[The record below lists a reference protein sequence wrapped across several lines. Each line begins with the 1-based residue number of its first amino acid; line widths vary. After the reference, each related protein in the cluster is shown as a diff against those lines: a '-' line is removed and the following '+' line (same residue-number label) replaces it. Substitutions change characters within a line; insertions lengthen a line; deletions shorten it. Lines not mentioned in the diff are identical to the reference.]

1 MARLVGGD
9 AGPLVSVV
17 IPCFNA
23 EPWIA
28 AAIES
33 VYRQSWR
40 NLEVVVV
47 NDGSTD
53 NSLREIERL
62 RSPRLTVISQE
73 NRGQT
78 AALNRGLEASR
89 GSLIQYL
96 DADDAL
102 APGKIEAQV
111 DGLGGRTDCLATSEW
126 EVFSDASLDELGDPP
141 TAGPVR
147 EQGPVD
153 WLVDDWHDGGGMM
166 YPAMW
171 LLPIEVVRKIGP
183 WREDLT
189 LMNDREYFTRAV
201 LAAERVVH
209 CPRALSYYRKGHGS
223 MSGWKTPSAW
233 QSYFTTIDL
242 CADRLL
248 ERESSERTL
257 RVASFV
263 FQRFSQACYP
273 YNKVLALE
281 AEKRA
286 FALSG
291 DRIVIKAGPM
301 FDLVSRLLGWK
312 LARVMQVM
320 SGRP

>member
-1 MARLVGGD
+1 MARLLGGD
-9 AGPLVSVV
+9 AEPLVSVI

-28 AAIES
+28 AAIGS

-40 NLEVVVV
+40 NLEIVVV

-102 APGKIEAQV
+102 APSKIEAQV
-111 DGLGGRTDCLATSEW
+111 GGLGGRTDCIATSEW
-126 EVFSDASLDELGDPP
+126 KVFTGAPLEALGDPA
-141 TAGPVR
+141 TAEPVR
-147 EQGPVD
+147 EHVPVD
-153 WLVDDWHDGGGMM
+153 WLVEDWHDGGGMM
-166 YPAMW
+166 YPARW
-171 LLPIEVVRKIGP
+171 LLPIELVRKIGP

-201 LAAERVVH
+201 LAAQRVVH
-209 CPRALSYYRKGHGS
+209 CPAALSYYRKGHGS
-223 MSGWKTPSAW
+223 MSGWKTRSAW
-233 QSYFTTIDL
+233 QSYFTSIDL

-248 ERESSERTL
+248 ARESSERTL

-273 YNKVLALE
+273 YDKTLALE

-286 FALSG
+286 AALS
-291 DRIVIKAGPM
+291 DQRLVIKAGLM
-301 FDLVSRLLGWK
+301 FALVSRLLGWK